1 MDIML
6 FFSQDFETYRKF
18 SKLTTVSEN
27 EFKNDKVIP
36 YQI

>member
-18 SKLTTVSEN
+18 SKLATVSEN
-27 EFKNDKVIP
+27 KFKNDGVIP
-36 YQI
+36 HRI